1 MATLAPAPSSLG
13 LWSPQLA
20 PWFSTD
26 VSLPAA
32 DDNLSVA
39 LAGLSSDWLPP
50 TRGLLSLLVATT
62 PRPAL
67 LAPLRRPD
75 GSVAFTENAIVA
87 LFTVLSEV
95 EERLQALSFAIPSA
109 SGATSATGATPAA
122 TRSRVRYLALELAPG
137 TTIASLGA
145 MMTPAA
151 TGSDAEIAATLGLK
165 LSGATIENGDQPMR
179 DMKAPRLSSGT
190 AQEKLL
196 TGTLGDARLWAFDAS
211 GHAIDP
217 GAVASWW
224 SYLATTAFDNLWA
237 EEIGS
242 SPRTASAAPALTAE
256 LVNAHGGPLVDPV
269 LLRLTFGNA
278 DGVGGIR
285 TRSSGAGALTVAFT
299 AAPSGTTPDDA
310 PVPLIALLPD
320 GRYDSQVAAWPNG
333 AVHATLA
340 RDQVRIAALDVEV
353 QLTGQS
359 RVAPVGYA
367 ADGAG
372 ARRAGDQARA
382 STRVHV
388 SRTALPTL
396 LATTDEVAAAASA
409 ALPGGG
415 TVGLVAGVLD
425 RDWGPF
431 SLADQPLPNVPP
443 PARLLEAGASLVA
456 AALTGGGAV
465 PGGGGVVTGQSIL
478 LDIQVGAA
486 QAGAWVRVW
495 ALGFDS
501 TKGIHYKLD
510 GGSGRVRADGHAL
523 LVSAL
528 PDGTVDAE
536 AQLGFDVIVVTAQ
549 GSALFADQRCP
560 RPTPIGGAAVAVG
573 AAAAEVVV
581 CETGIGF
588 SASPAAGSVPPG
600 STLVARSTPPALV
613 DRTSLPANAFSA
625 TSLLEVL
632 PAGAKVQ
639 LTAPAFRNEPD
650 GDTASLS
657 TLAGA
662 TITRQTRN
670 GLARLG
676 TAGAP
681 LPTMER
687 LELALARVGSGAAQ
701 ASVAAQAAVGS
712 TPALGRYHELLPHQ
726 LGHPGAPA
734 AVEIH
739 GAGAALNGPAAVQVA
754 EYVRGRTAGDTAA
767 LAQAAYSTVF
777 SDPPAP
783 VKPSAWAAVLAT
795 VAAEVEAEDGVAELV
810 AASGY
815 TLGGTLDQIRSALSG
830 IVTIPSGLDG
840 QASSVMRALDR
851 RMLAAARG
859 LREGAT
865 SMCAAIA
872 RAEDFVYLE
881 TPALDELTVG
891 SDDDELTLF
900 DTLSQRMAERPGLQ
914 VVLCVPVHSLP
925 GMPNGYIAVRDT
937 LLTRA
942 IADLRTGGTHAA
954 RLAVFSPSAG
964 PGRTLRLASTS
975 LIVDDAYALTGSTHC
990 SRRGL
995 SFDSSLAVAV
1005 FDETLENGRPAEIR
1019 RFRRAL
1025 LCGRL
1030 GLTPSALPED
1040 PADLVAAVQ
1049 ILAMRGGGS
1058 RLATGPIVAAT
1069 PAPTDTDAE
1078 IWDRDGS
1085 LQAGFNP
1092 IAWLTGLAA
1101 SVAAQ
1106 LGQEA
1111 TPAP

>member
-32 DDNLSVA
+32 DDTLSVA
-39 LAGLSSDWLPP
+39 LTGLSSDWLPP
-50 TRGLLSLLVATT
+50 TRGLLSLLIATS

-75 GSVAFTENAIVA
+75 GSVAFTDGAVVA
-87 LFTVLSEV
+87 LFRVLSEV
-95 EERLQALSFAIPSA
+95 EERLQALSFVIPSA
-109 SGATSATGATPAA
+109 SGATSTTGTTPAA
-122 TRSRVRYLALELAPG
+122 TRPRVRYLALELAAD
-137 TTIASLGA
+137 TTVASLGA
-145 MMTPAA
+145 MVAPAA
-151 TGSDAEIAATLGLK
+151 TGSEAEIAATLGLK
-165 LSGATIENGDQPMR
+165 LSGTTIENGDQPMR

-196 TGTLGDARLWAFDAS
+196 AGTLGEVRLWAFDAS

-224 SYLATTAFDNLWA
+224 SYLATTAFGNLWA
-237 EEIGS
+237 DDIGP
-242 SPRTASAAPALTAE
+242 SPRTASSAAALTAE
-256 LVNAHGGPLVDPV
+256 LVNAHGGPLADPV
-269 LLRLTFGNA
+269 LSRLTLGNA
-278 DGVGGIR
+278 EGTGTIR
-285 TRSSGAGALTVAFT
+285 TRASGTGALTVAFG
-299 AAPSGTTPDDA
+299 AAPSGGDPDDA
-310 PVPLIALLPD
+310 PVPLVALLPD
-320 GRYDSQVAAWPNG
+320 GRYDAQASAWPNG

-340 RDQVRIAALDVEV
+340 RDQVRIAALDVEA
-353 QLTGQS
+353 QLVGQP
-359 RVAPVGYA
+359 RVGPSAST
-367 ADGAG
+367 ADSVA

-388 SRTALPTL
+388 SRTVLPTL
-396 LATTDEVAAAASA
+396 LARTDDVAGAASA

-415 TVGLVAGVLD
+415 TVGVVAGVLD
-425 RDWGPF
+425 RDWGPI
-431 SLADQPLPNVPP
+431 SLADHPLPNVSP
-443 PARLLEAGASLVA
+443 PARLLEAGASLMA
-456 AALTGGGAV
+456 AALTGGGPV

-523 LVSAL
+523 LVSVL

-549 GSALFADQRCP
+549 GSALFADERCA
-560 RPTPIGGAAVAVG
+560 RPTPIGGTPVAIG
-573 AAAAEVVV
+573 AAGAEVVV
-581 CETGIGF
+581 CETGVGF
-588 SASPAAGSVPPG
+588 SAIPAAGSVPPG

-613 DRTSLPANAFSA
+613 DRTSLAASAFSA

-639 LTAPAFRNEPD
+639 LTAPAFRSEPD
-650 GDTASLS
+650 GDTAALS
-657 TLAGA
+657 NLAGA

-687 LELALARVGSGAAQ
+687 LELALSRVGSG
-701 ASVAAQAAVGS
+701 VAQAAVGS
-712 TPALGRYHELLPHQ
+712 TPALSRYHELLPHQ

-767 LAQAAYSTVF
+767 LARATF
-777 SDPPAP
+777 SAPFTDPPAAA
-783 VKPSAWAAVLAT
+783 KPTAWAAVLAT
-795 VAAEVEAEDGVAELV
+795 VAAEVEAEDGVAELI

-830 IVTIPSGLDG
+830 IVTIPSGLDA

-881 TPALDELTVG
+881 TPAFDDLIVG
-891 SDDDELTLF
+891 AIDDELSVYETLRE
-900 DTLSQRMAERPGLQ
+900 RMDQRPGLQ
-914 VVLCVPVHSLP
+914 VVLCLPVHLLP
-925 GMPNGYIAVRDT
+925 GMPNGYIAVRNKF
-937 LLTRA
+937 LTRA
-942 IADLRTGGTHAA
+942 VADLRTSGKHAP
-954 RLAVFSPSAG
+954 RIAVFSPSAG

-975 LIVDDAYALTGSTHC
+975 LIVDDAYALTGTTHG

-1030 GLTPSALPED
+1030 GLTPNALPED
-1040 PADLVAAVQ
+1040 PADLVAAIQ
-1049 ILAMRGGGS
+1049 TLATRGGGT
-1058 RLATGPIVAAT
+1058 RLATDHIVA
-1069 PAPTDTDAE
+1069 PIPPPTETDAE

-1085 LQAGFNP
+1085 LQAGFDP
-1092 IAWLTGLAA
+1092 VAWLTGLAA
-1101 SVAAQ
+1101 SVEAQ
-1106 LGQEA
+1106 LVQEA
-1111 TPAP
+1111 EPAP